1 MISKEE
7 EHPVKLDQT
16 DMNILSYLQ
25 DNGKRSY
32 SEISRH
38 LDVSEGTIR
47 SRINKMLDNGVFEFI
62 IHTNPNKVGLHVQA
76 IIGFSTKL
84 GEQDNIAKS
93 LQQFPEVRFIG
104 AFSGKHDLI
113 IQAYFEDNDSLVRF
127 VNEDLAHIDG
137 ILNADVNVE
146 LKQYKDSFS
155 YVIRE

>member
-1 MISKEE
+1 M
-7 EHPVKLDQT
+7 KLDQT

-25 DNGKRSY
+25 ENGKRSY
-32 SEISRH
+32 SEISRY
-38 LDVSEGTIR
+38 LDVSEGTVR
-47 SRINKMLDNGVFEFI
+47 SRINKMLENEVFEFI
-62 IHTNPNKVGLHVQA
+62 IHTNPNKVGLYVQA

-127 VNEDLAHIDG
+127 VNEELAHIDG
-137 ILNADVNVE
+137 ILSADVNVE

-155 YVIRE
+155 YVIRQ

>member
-1 MISKEE
+1 M
-7 EHPVKLDQT
+7 KLDQT
-16 DMNILSYLQ
+16 DMDILAYLQ
-25 DNGKRSY
+25 ENGKRSY
-32 SEISRH
+32 SEISRY
-38 LDVSEGTIR
+38 LEVSEGTVR

-62 IHTNPNKVGLHVQA
+62 IHTNPNKVGLQVQA

-84 GEQDNIAKS
+84 GLQDHIAKS

-113 IQAYFEDNDSLVRF
+113 IQAYFQDNDSLVRF
-127 VNEDLAHIDG
+127 VNEELAHIDG

-155 YVIRE
+155 YVIQE